1 MSPEPSAPIGLVL
14 PGGGA
19 RAAYQA
25 GAISAIAGMLPPG
38 RSPFHVIAG
47 QSAGAI
53 NAAGLACR
61 AGDFR
66 DAAARMVAAWSRLR
80 VSDVMRTDLPSTG
93 RRALIWALTAASG
106 GWLVEN
112 PRSFFDNS
120 PLAEMLAREIDFRG
134 IETAIA
140 RGDLGALAVTAS
152 VYSGESGQAVTFFA
166 GGPENRE
173 WARMRRCGLRGSIG
187 PEHVMASAA
196 LPYLF
201 PAQEIGG
208 QFYGDGALR
217 LTAPLSPAIRLGA
230 RRLLVIAARDPE
242 VPAIGQM
249 APSAYPS
256 LAEIAGHMLD
266 ILFNDHLDTDLER
279 LTRINRTLSLF
290 APEQLAETELRPVE
304 VVVLRPSRDLRE
316 IAGRH
321 ARALPWTM
329 RTLLRGIGGW
339 GGDWRLPSYLNFDSG
354 YCGEL
359 IALGHADAM
368 ANRDA
373 LMELFRDAAPAG
385 DLPPQAAPLSSP
397 EV

>member
-1 MSPEPSAPIGLVL
+1 MRPEPGAPVGLVL

-25 GAISAIAGMLPPG
+25 GALSAISAMLPPG
-38 RSPFHVIAG
+38 PSPFAVVAG

-61 AGDFR
+61 AGDFVG
-66 DAAARMVAAWSRLR
+66 AAASLVAAWSRLR
-80 VSDVMRTDLPSTG
+80 ISDVIRTDVPATG
-93 RRALIWALTAASG
+93 RRALVWALTAASG

-112 PRSFFDNS
+112 PRSFFDNA
-120 PLAEMLAREIDFRG
+120 PLAQMLAREIDFAG
-134 IETAIA
+134 IDASIA
-140 RGDLGALAVTAS
+140 RGHLRALAVTAS
-152 VYSGESGQAVTFFA
+152 VYSDESGQAVTFFA
-166 GGPENRE
+166 GQPQQGE
-173 WARMRRCGLRGSIG
+173 WFRMRRCGLRRRIG

-196 LPYLF
+196 LPFLF
-201 PAQEIGG
+201 PAQEIEG

-242 VPAIGQM
+242 VPPVTGM
-249 APSAYPS
+249 TPSPYPS

-266 ILFNDHLDTDLER
+266 IVFNDHLDTDLER
-279 LTRINRTLSLF
+279 LTRINRTLGVF
-290 APEQLAETELRPVE
+290 TPEQMAATELRPVE

-339 GGDWRLPSYLNFDSG
+339 GGDWRLPSYLNFDAG
-354 YCGEL
+354 YCAEL
-359 IALGHADAM
+359 IELGRADAL
-368 ANRDA
+368 AQRDEI
-373 LMELFRDAAPAG
+373 LGLFAPVAA
-385 DLPPQAAPLSSP
+385 
-397 EV
+397 

>member
-1 MSPEPSAPIGLVL
+1 MRGEAQAPIGLVL

-25 GAISAIAGMLPPG
+25 GALSALAEMLPPG
-38 RSPFHVIAG
+38 RSPFAVIAG

-66 DAAARMVAAWSRLR
+66 AAAGKLVAAWSRLR
-80 VSDVMRTDLPSTG
+80 VCDVIHTDLPTTG
-93 RRALIWALTAASG
+93 RRALAWALTAASG
-106 GWLVEN
+106 GWLFEN
-112 PRSFFDNS
+112 PRSFFDTA
-120 PLAEMLAREIDFRG
+120 PLAGLLAREIDFAG
-134 IETAIA
+134 IEASIA

-152 VYSGESGQAVTFFA
+152 VYSDESGQAVTFFA
-166 GGPENRE
+166 GGSHTAE
-173 WARMRRCGLRGSIG
+173 WSRMRRCGLRRRIG
-187 PEHVMASAA
+187 PEHIMASAA
-196 LPYLF
+196 LPFLF
-201 PAQEIGG
+201 PAQEVDG
-208 QFYGDGALR
+208 QYFGDGALR

-242 VPAIGQM
+242 VPGLDQM

-266 ILFNDHLDTDLER
+266 IVFNDHLDTDLER
-279 LTRINRTLSLF
+279 LTRINATLGLF
-290 APEQLAETELRPVE
+290 TPEQRARTELQPVE
-304 VVVLRPSRDLRE
+304 VAVLRPSQDLRE

-321 ARALPWTM
+321 AGALPWTM

-339 GGDWRLPSYLNFDSG
+339 GGDWRLPSYLNFDAG

-359 IALGHADAM
+359 IALGRADAH

-373 LMELFRDAAPAG
+373 LMALFASTGRTAPA
-385 DLPPQAAPLSSP
+385 
-397 EV
+397 